1 MDEIKNY
8 IYIDEQGIDSIYSQ
22 LHKETVEEMRIKKT
36 KTNSGSINIIK
47 GLIKGEHTSSTEC
60 DKLVSLTHEQKIC
73 EIIKIVSKNKN
84 YFTDLNKATNNNL
97 KPSNGIIIVNIQDT
111 FYCSLDFNTREAYDY
126 MKNSG
131 YIGFEKGDLLI
142 SPTPKSIPKKYE
154 TYNYRDD
161 YYKDSRYKVIFSMN
175 LQKMKTS
182 MGLTSHLPMAIRYG
196 NGKIKLGVFGQLR
209 TINDLFFQIKPFA
222 VWW

>member
-36 KTNSGSINIIK
+36 KTNSGSISIIK

-60 DKLVSLTHEQKIC
+60 DKLVSLTHEQKIN

-111 FYCSLDFNTREAYDY
+111 FYCPLDFNSYEAYDY
-126 MKNSG
+126 MRNSG
-131 YIGFEKGDLLI
+131 YIEFEKGDLPILPN
-142 SPTPKSIPKKYE
+142 SKPMAKYE

-161 YYKDSRYKVIFSMN
+161 YYKENRYKVVFSMN
-175 LQKMKTS
+175 LQKMKTP
-182 MGLTSHLPMAIRYG
+182 MGITSHLPMAIRYG
-196 NGKIKLGVFGQLR
+196 NGKIKLGIFGQLR